1 MQAVRFGSAL
11 GLQFHLE
18 VTAAMLEEWLEE
30 PSMVKELKAAGG
42 SKSKLREAFAQ
53 ADAQIQPLGEQVFS
67 SFAARCSTYA
77 KTLN

>member
-1 MQAVRFGSAL
+1 
-11 GLQFHLE
+11 
-18 VTAAMLEEWLEE
+18 
-30 PSMVKELKAAGG
+30 MVKELKAAGG